1 MIANKL
7 WSIFGL
13 RKIDLTENRLTS
25 NPLKCQ
31 HWWALERFLLS
42 VYAFCN
48 QKQTENFCSSRCLE
62 KQPSPAFC
70 VKAGC
75 HGCQL
80 GGGLLASLGEH
91 RPWDPGA
98 LAPQTPSPQ
107 SQRHEFWHR
116 QHRPFTPGPFSAS
129 RFSHPI
135 PSSKACWALTLKG
148 CAPDSAENSASAC
161 LAGKFPQEIPDT
173 STFRCLGGRSGF
185 PEKGPPNSH
194 PEGRQSPGSCCR
206 EDWALVLRMQSLT
219 YLSFYSQCL
228 LGPLT
233 YGCSAHVSQRPQRD
247 FPVGAVDKNPPASAG
262 DMGLIPGLGRLHVLQ
277 ST

>member
-1 MIANKL
+1 M
-7 WSIFGL
+7 FG
-13 RKIDLTENRLTS
+13 KAPITG
-25 NPLKCQ
+25 
-31 HWWALERFLLS
+31 LLS
-42 VYAFCN
+42 EA
-48 QKQTENFCSSRCLE
+48 
-62 KQPSPAFC
+62 A
-70 VKAGC
+70 C

-91 RPWDPGA
+91 RPWDAGAVAPPG
-98 LAPQTPSPQ
+98 PQ

-116 QHRPFTPGPFSAS
+116 QHLPFTPGPSSAS

-148 CAPDSAENSASAC
+148 CAPDSAESSASAC
-161 LAGKFPQEIPDT
+161 LAGKFPQEMPDI
-173 STFRCLGGRSGF
+173 STFRCPWGGSGF

-206 EDWALVLRMQSLT
+206 EDWALVLHMQSLT

-247 FPVGAVDKNPPASAG
+247 FPVDKNPLASAG